1 MPYAR
6 LCSFTFAVFAM
17 LSFFFPQ
24 SSYFYL
30 VYFKV
35 TKEIELCT
43 LHRIISHRNDSFA
56 IQKKSLM
63 RPFLLN
69 HPFSIFQSKEVIK
82 HCILLWNHIGQ
93 TWYSFTIKKKGQNK
107 Y

>member
-1 MPYAR
+1 MPYAC

-43 LHRIISHRNDSFA
+43 LPRIISHRNDSFA
-56 IQKKSLM
+56 IQNKNLRVLSPQS
-63 RPFLLN
+63 PFWYI
-69 HPFSIFQSKEVIK
+69 SIQRS
-82 HCILLWNHIGQ
+82 
-93 TWYSFTIKKKGQNK
+93 Y
-107 Y
+107 

>member
-43 LHRIISHRNDSFA
+43 LPRESYRTEMIVLRS
-56 IQKKSLM
+56 KKKTLRDLS
-63 RPFLLN
+63 PQSSY
-69 HPFSIFQSKEVIK
+69 SIFKSKEVIK
-82 HCILLWNHIGQ
+82 HCILPWNHR
-93 TWYSFTIKKKGQNK
+93 TN
-107 Y
+107 